1 MNEKKWIYIYWKNR
15 LIKINI
21 NKCFMVKKNIKLKDN
36 LNKEEFFFNFLI
48 YLLICN
54 LLYLL
59 YLNFENFDSIGD
71 FNFFLVFFYFYF
83 LGLIFSKIEI

>member
-36 LNKEEFFFNFLI
+36 LNKEEFFF
-48 YLLICN
+48 
-54 LLYLL
+54 